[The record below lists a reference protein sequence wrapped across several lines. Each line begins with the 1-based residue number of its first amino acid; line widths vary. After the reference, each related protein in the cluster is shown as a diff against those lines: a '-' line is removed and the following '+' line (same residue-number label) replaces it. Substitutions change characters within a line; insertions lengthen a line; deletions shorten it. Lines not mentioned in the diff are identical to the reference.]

1 MRRVG
6 CRKNLLDFFAAG
18 KMCENAGAFDCSAA
32 FEVEAGFPR
41 FVRGIF
47 GWRVAGAKIKG
58 RNLVRGIR

>member
-6 CRKNLLDFFAAG
+6 CRKDLLYFFATSKVCKDAG
-18 KMCENAGAFDCSAA
+18 TFDCSAA
-32 FEVEAGFPR
+32 FEMEAGFPR

-58 RNLVRGIR
+58 RDFVRGTR